1 MRRDRPNR
9 YYYKLFFDFLQ
20 ERVVTFLTIPQ
31 SGGCKLF
38 FWESFVLFVQSNWT
52 VQLGK
57 GRDSELDRGAE
68 GKICEPNRGQK
79 HKMGMSPIGLAVI
92 FIAGTDT
99 SLI

>member
-1 MRRDRPNR
+1 M
-9 YYYKLFFDFLQ
+9 
-20 ERVVTFLTIPQ
+20 
-31 SGGCKLF
+31 
-38 FWESFVLFVQSNWT
+38 FVQSNWT

>member
-1 MRRDRPNR
+1 M
-9 YYYKLFFDFLQ
+9 
-20 ERVVTFLTIPQ
+20 
-31 SGGCKLF
+31 
-38 FWESFVLFVQSNWT
+38 FVQSNWT

-57 GRDSELDRGAE
+57 GGDSELDRVTE
-68 GKICEPNRGQK
+68 GKNREPNRSQK